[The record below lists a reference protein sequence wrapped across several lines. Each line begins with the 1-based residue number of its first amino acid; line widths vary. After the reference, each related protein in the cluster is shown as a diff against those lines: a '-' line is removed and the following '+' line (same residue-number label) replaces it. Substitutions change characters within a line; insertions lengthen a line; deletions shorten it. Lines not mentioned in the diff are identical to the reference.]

1 MDAVLEA
8 RPGKQPVL
16 KMPTYTCEFE
26 SYRGRIIVAN
36 IADKII
42 NNNIVSHIDTKK

>member
-16 KMPTYTCEFE
+16 KMPTPHMQ
-26 SYRGRIIVAN
+26 I
-36 IADKII
+36 
-42 NNNIVSHIDTKK
+42 